1 MFRIIQRYYKRG
13 YYTKEDVKVFVI
25 SGDITAEQ
33 YKKITNDDYAE

>member
-1 MFRIIQRYYKRG
+1 MFKIVQRYYKRG
-13 YYTKEDVKVFVI
+13 YYTKKDVKVFVI